1 MHEIHPCKSL
11 LDPKKE
17 IDQERDKTVLAG
29 LKAASKRSS
38 AFAGNK
44 EIVASLEERLPHSRA
59 EERVGVRFKPY
70 KFANLWYSRI

>member
-1 MHEIHPCKSL
+1 MKFTLAKASL
-11 LDPKKE
+11 TPKKRLTKNA
-17 IDQERDKTVLAG
+17 IKQVLAG